1 MWTET
6 DICELTPEAE
16 IRNRLSTFRD
26 NMARAEINFS
36 VITGNTD
43 LFYFT
48 GTTQKSILVIPL
60 DSEPL
65 LFVEKNQ
72 ERAQKESPLPVI
84 PIRRDRDM
92 NDILHEKGI
101 LHGKGGMELDILP
114 VSSYERFRQILA
126 FDSFVDLSPL
136 IRKSRMIKSAFEI
149 RQIKRSGEIVDA
161 VFSRAREVIREGR
174 REIDVDAELVA
185 EGRRQGHQGLLRMRG
200 FNQEMMCLYVISG
213 QAGAIPTAANVTI
226 AGLGVTAALPQGS
239 SFKVIGRDQPVILD
253 YGGGYN
259 GYITDET
266 RAYVIGSLNEK
277 FIKAYEVAR
286 EILEETAIF
295 AREGTESTQLFE
307 RARNKAKAAKL
318 DEYFMGYGA
327 GKVGFIG
334 HGIGLELNELPVI
347 TPHRPQILT
356 EGMVF
361 AIEPKFVFPGE
372 GSIGIEADFI
382 VRKESPERVT
392 KTPLDLVRL

>member
-1 MWTET
+1 
-6 DICELTPEAE
+6 
-16 IRNRLSTFRD
+16 
-26 NMARAEINFS
+26 
-36 VITGNTD
+36 
-43 LFYFT
+43 
-48 GTTQKSILVIPL
+48 
-60 DSEPL
+60 
-65 LFVEKNQ
+65 
-72 ERAQKESPLPVI
+72 
-84 PIRRDRDM
+84 
-92 NDILHEKGI
+92 
-101 LHGKGGMELDILP
+101 
-114 VSSYERFRQILA
+114 
-126 FDSFVDLSPL
+126 
-136 IRKSRMIKSAFEI
+136 
-149 RQIKRSGEIVDA
+149 VDA

-239 SFKVIGRDQPVILD
+239 SLKVIGRDQPVILD

>member
-136 IRKSRMIKSAFEI
+136 IRESRMIKSAFEI

-239 SFKVIGRDQPVILD
+239 SLKVIGRDQPVILD

>member
-1 MWTET
+1 
-6 DICELTPEAE
+6 
-16 IRNRLSTFRD
+16 
-26 NMARAEINFS
+26 MARAEINFS

-239 SFKVIGRDQPVILD
+239 SLKVIGRDQPVILD

>member
-239 SFKVIGRDQPVILD
+239 SLKVIGRDQPVILD

>member
-26 NMARAEINFS
+26 KMARADINFS
-36 VITGNTD
+36 IIMGNTD
-43 LFYFT
+43 LFYFS
-48 GTTQKSILVIPL
+48 GTTQKGILVIPL
-60 DSEPL
+60 ESEPL

-72 ERAQKESPLPVI
+72 ERAQRESPLPII
-84 PIRRDRDM
+84 PIRRDRDIS
-92 NDILHEKGI
+92 DILHEKGI

-114 VSSYERFRQILA
+114 VSSYEHFRQILA
-126 FDSFVDLSPL
+126 FDSFVDISPL
-136 IRKSRMIKSAFEI
+136 IRDSRMIKSAFEI
-149 RQIKRSGEIVDA
+149 RQIKRSGEIVDS
-161 VFSRAREVIREGR
+161 VFSRAREVIREGS
-174 REIDVDAELVA
+174 REIDVEAELVA

-239 SFKVIGRDQPVILD
+239 SLKVIGRDQPVILD
-253 YGGGYN
+253 YGAGYN

-266 RAYVIGSLNEK
+266 RAFVIGSLNEK
-277 FIKAYEVAR
+277 FVKAYDVAR
-286 EILEETAIF
+286 EILDETATF
-295 AREGTESTQLFE
+295 AREGTECTQLFE

-334 HGIGLELNELPVI
+334 HGLGLELNELPVI
-347 TPHRPQILT
+347 TPRHPQILI

-361 AIEPKFVFPGE
+361 AFEPKFVFPGE

-382 VRKESPERVT
+382 VRRETLERVT
-392 KTPLDLVRL
+392 RTSLDLVHL

>member
-1 MWTET
+1 
-6 DICELTPEAE
+6 
-16 IRNRLSTFRD
+16 
-26 NMARAEINFS
+26 MARAEINFS

-136 IRKSRMIKSAFEI
+136 IRESRMIKSAFEI

-239 SFKVIGRDQPVILD
+239 SLKVIGRDQPVILD